1 MATTKIWDVQDSL
14 GRVLNYAMN
23 PLKTENPE
31 FYAALHGLEHV
42 LEYTTDGGKTEQ
54 QLFVSGVNCFPDSAL
69 EEMQDV
75 KLAYGK
81 TGGILAFHAVQSF
94 APGETSPQQAHEIG
108 VKLARE
114 LWGDRFQV
122 IVSTHL
128 DKDHLHNHFVLNSV
142 SFADG
147 KKYYD
152 DLNSYL
158 RMRRA
163 SDRLCREYSL
173 SVIENP
179 KPGKS
184 KQYAEWMAE
193 KQGKPTWRSLIR
205 DDLDPLIARSRT
217 WSQFLSAL
225 KESGYEVKTDVKYV
239 AVRPPGKPRFTR
251 LKTLGLA
258 YTEDAIKDRILQN
271 IFTQSPEVVPEP
283 KLRRVRLRGNFKDA
297 RKLTGLQALYFSY
310 LYKLG
315 VLPRHRPHPKRVHPL
330 LREDVLKLDA
340 ITDETRLL
348 CSHHIRER
356 EQLLSFQSDSRRQME
371 GLAAQRKG
379 LYHRIRR
386 CGDPE
391 QKAAYQS
398 QIAGLSK
405 EIAIHRKEVRL
416 CEDILTRSAVMQDK
430 LAAVKE
436 EQERKEGKSYESRS
450 RRSRS
455 GHENDVG
462 RH

>member
-14 GRVLNYAMN
+14 SRVLHYAMN
-23 PLKTENPE
+23 PLKTENPD
-31 FYAALHGLEHV
+31 FYTKLHG
-42 LEYTTDGGKTEQ
+42 
-54 QLFVSGVNCFPDSAL
+54 L

-81 TGGILAFHAVQSF
+81 TDGILAFHAVQSF
-94 APGETSPQQAHEIG
+94 APGEITPQQAHEIG

-114 LWGDRFQV
+114 LWGNRFQV
-122 IVSTHL
+122 VVSTHL

-142 SFADG
+142 SFSDG

-158 RMRRA
+158 HMRRA

-205 DDLDPLIARSRT
+205 ADLDPLIARSRT
-217 WSQFLSAL
+217 WSQFLAAL
-225 KESGYEVKTDVKYV
+225 RDSGYEVKTGVKY
-239 AVRPPGKPRFTR
+239 AAIRPPGKPRFTR
-251 LKTLGLA
+251 LKTLGAA
-258 YTEDAIKDRILQN
+258 YTEENIKDRILQN
-271 IFTQSPEVVPEP
+271 IFTSSPEIIPEP
-283 KLRRVRLRGNFKDA
+283 KVRRVKLRGNFQSA

-315 VLPRHRPHPKRVHPL
+315 VLPKNRPHPKRVHPL
-330 LREDVLKLDA
+330 LQQDVWKLNT
-340 ITDETRLL
+340 ITEETRLL
-348 CSHHIRER
+348 CSHHIREQG
-356 EQLLSFQSDSRRQME
+356 QLLSFQADSKGRME
-371 GLAAQRKG
+371 ALAEQRKG
-379 LYHRIRR
+379 LYNRVRR
-386 CGDPE
+386 CSDPE
-391 QKAAYQS
+391 QKAVYQS

-405 EIAIHRKEVRL
+405 EIAIRRKEVKL
-416 CEDILTRSAVMQDK
+416 CEGILARSAIMEEK
-430 LAAVKE
+430 LAALK
-436 EQERKEGKSYESRS
+436 QEAQARKEGKNHEPRS
-450 RRSRS
+450 RRSRP
-455 GHENDVG
+455 GYENDAG